1 MQPGEEHI
9 DLSEREQE
17 LIARARQGDAAA
29 LSAIYNQY
37 AQKIY
42 VYFYHRL
49 GDRQLAEDLTGDVFV
64 RVVEAADTP
73 RFADTSLS
81 GWLYRI
87 AHNRLV
93 DYLRRRRE
101 EVELPAQLPLR
112 NGDQDPTAVA
122 ERKLAQDR
130 LRQALAQ
137 LTEEQR
143 QVIILRFGEG
153 LTAREVA
160 EVMGKRENAI
170 WQLQHRAL
178 NNLRRALAGDVS

>member
-1 MQPGEEHI
+1 MQQGEEHI
-9 DLSEREQE
+9 DLSEHEQE
-17 LIARARQGDAAA
+17 LIAKARQGDAAA
-29 LSAIYNQY
+29 LSTIYNQY

-64 RVVEAADTP
+64 RVVEAADTS

-87 AHNRLV
+87 AHNLLV
-93 DYLRRRRE
+93 DHLRKRRE
-101 EVELPAQLPLR
+101 EAALPEQLPLR
-112 NGDQDPTAVA
+112 SDEEPTAVT

-130 LRQALAQ
+130 LRQALEK
-137 LTEEQR
+137 LTEDQR

-160 EVMGKRENAI
+160 QVMGKQENAI

-178 NNLRRALAGDVS
+178 NNLRRALAGEME

>member
-1 MQPGEEHI
+1 MQQGEEHT
-9 DLSEREQE
+9 DLSAREHE
-17 LIARARQGDAAA
+17 WIAKARQGDAAA
-29 LSAIYNQY
+29 LSAIYDQY

-64 RVVEAADTP
+64 RMVEAADTA

-87 AHNRLV
+87 AHNLLV

-101 EVELPAQLPLR
+101 EVGLPERLPSQG
-112 NGDQDPTAVA
+112 GDEDPTAVA

-130 LRQALAQ
+130 LRQALQ
-137 LTEEQR
+137 TLTEEQR

-160 EVMGKRENAI
+160 AIMGKRENAI

-178 NNLRRALAGDVS
+178 NNLRRALAGEET

>member
-1 MQPGEEHI
+1 MSDVEH
-9 DLSEREQE
+9 D
-17 LIARARQGDAAA
+17 LIARTQQGDAAA
-29 LSAIYNQY
+29 LSVIYDQY
-37 AQKIY
+37 AEKIY

-64 RVVEAADTP
+64 RMVEAADTP

-93 DYLRRRRE
+93 DHFRQQRE
-101 EVELPAQLPLR
+101 EVELFEGIPMQGEGPAV
-112 NGDQDPTAVA
+112 TA

-130 LRQALAQ
+130 LRQAMDG
-137 LTEEQR
+137 LTEDQR
-143 QVIILRFGEG
+143 QVIVLRFGEG

-160 EVMGKRENAI
+160 EIMGKKENAI

-178 NNLRRALAGDVS
+178 NGLRRTLEGAPA

>member
-1 MQPGEEHI
+1 M
-9 DLSEREQE
+9 SEREHE
-17 LIARARQGDAAA
+17 LIAKARQGDAAA
-29 LSAIYNQY
+29 LGAIYDQY

-42 VYFYHRL
+42 IYFYHRL

-64 RVVEAADTP
+64 RMVEAADTP

-87 AHNRLV
+87 AHNLLV
-93 DYLRRRRE
+93 DHLRRRRE
-101 EVELPAQLPLR
+101 EVALPEQLPL
-112 NGDQDPTAVA
+112 QSSEEPIAVA

-130 LRQALAQ
+130 LREALER
-137 LTEEQR
+137 LTEDQR

-160 EVMGKRENAI
+160 EIMGKRENAI

-178 NNLRRALAGDVS
+178 SNLRRALAGEMG